1 MISNDIV
8 KNYLTS
14 PVRDIDAKVELYNG
28 STLLKSFSSR
38 DKLIEFTVERIGEEN
53 KFFGFGIAQKI
64 NVKLIVLFCRA
75 IILFERTDKKN
86 TQRRC
91 FHESVQAHSVSGHR
105 SVAGFRS
112 VCLRQDRGS
121 C

>member
-38 DKLIEFTVERIGEEN
+38 DKLIEFTVERIGEVN

-64 NVKLIVLFCRA
+64 NVKLI
-75 IILFERTDKKN
+75 DKNRELTISPNYSLKVVYA
-86 TQRRC
+86 
-91 FHESVQAHSVSGHR
+91 VQG
-105 SVAGFRS
+105 
-112 VCLRQDRGS
+112 
-121 C
+121 